1 VEPGNIFK
9 RIGGTKME
17 ELDKIIE
24 DLKLESTEVW
34 SRDKDGNLVKV
45 KMY

>member
-1 VEPGNIFK
+1 MAEQN
-9 RIGGTKME
+9 
-17 ELDKIIE
+17 IE
-24 DLKLESTEVW
+24 DLKLDYEEIW

>member
-1 VEPGNIFK
+1 MSEQN
-9 RIGGTKME
+9 
-17 ELDKIIE
+17 IE
-24 DLKLESTEVW
+24 DLKLDYEEIW

>member
-1 VEPGNIFK
+1 VEPGNIFRRK
-9 RIGGTKME
+9 AGTKME
-17 ELDKIIE
+17 ELNKLIE
-24 DLKLESTEVW
+24 DLESKAIETW

>member
-9 RIGGTKME
+9 RRAGTKME
-17 ELDKIIE
+17 ELNKLIE
-24 DLKLESTEVW
+24 DLESKAIETW

>member
-1 VEPGNIFK
+1 MEPGNIFK
-9 RIGGTKME
+9 RKAGTEMAE
-17 ELDKIIE
+17 QSIE
-24 DLKLESTEVW
+24 DLKLDYEEVW

>member
-1 VEPGNIFK
+1 MAEQS
-9 RIGGTKME
+9 
-17 ELDKIIE
+17 IE
-24 DLKLESTEVW
+24 DLKLDYEEIW

>member
-1 VEPGNIFK
+1 MEPGNIFK
-9 RIGGTKME
+9 RRAGTKME
-17 ELDKIIE
+17 ELNKLIE
-24 DLKLESTEVW
+24 DLESKAIETW

>member
-1 VEPGNIFK
+1 MEPGNIFK
-9 RIGGTKME
+9 RKAGTEME
-17 ELDKIIE
+17 DLNKIIE
-24 DLKLESTEVW
+24 DLKLEYTEVW